1 MSRDHQP
8 IWNYCAM
15 SNSFLLL
22 GRIGDLNMKFSGCC
36 SNILVRSR
44 NIFFFFYF
52 HLSLLYKYPRGEG
65 LGDMNK

>member
-22 GRIGDLNMKFSGCC
+22 RRIGDLNMKFSGCC

-44 NIFFFFYF
+44 NIFFFL
-52 HLSLLYKYPRGEG
+52 LSFESVV
-65 LGDMNK
+65 